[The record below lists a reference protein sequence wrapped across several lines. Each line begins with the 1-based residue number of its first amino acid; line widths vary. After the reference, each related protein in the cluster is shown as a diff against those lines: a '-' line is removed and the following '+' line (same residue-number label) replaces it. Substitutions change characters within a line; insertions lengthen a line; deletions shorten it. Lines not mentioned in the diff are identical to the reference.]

1 MRIMRTTARETLFK
15 LIYSAQFTETVDNN
29 LKSALLKSDLLNDDD
44 RNYCERLLDIIF
56 VNLGELLATV
66 DKHSISFP
74 ENRIFPSD
82 KAILLIALAEIL
94 YCEDIPD
101 KVSMNEAA
109 NLASKYSSE
118 KSASFIT
125 GILSAVSG
133 GKNV

>member
-1 MRIMRTTARETLFK
+1 MRTTARETLFK
-15 LIYSAQFTETVDNN
+15 LIYSSQFTQTVDDN
-29 LKSALLKSDLLNDDD
+29 LKSALLKSDSLTDDD
-44 RNYCERLLDIIF
+44 RNYCERVLDLIN
-56 VNLGELLATV
+56 VNLGELLATL
-66 DKHSISFP
+66 DKHSLSFP

-82 KAILLIALAEIL
+82 KSILLIALAEIL
-94 YCEDIPD
+94 YCDDIPD

>member
-44 RNYCERLLDIIF
+44 RNYCERMLDIIF
-56 VNLGELLATV
+56 VNLGELLATL

>member
-1 MRIMRTTARETLFK
+1 MRTTARETLFK
-15 LIYSAQFTETVDNN
+15 LIYSSQFTQTVDEN
-29 LKSALLKSDLLNDDD
+29 LKSALLKSDNLNDDD
-44 RNYCERLLDIIF
+44 RNYCERLLEIIN
-56 VNLGELLATV
+56 VNLGELLAV
-66 DKHSISFP
+66 LDKHSISFP

-94 YCEDIPD
+94 YCDDIPD